1 MMLKIVEL
9 MLVLMIFVGCGV
21 EVAEEDDE
29 GGSTIEVIA
38 FEGTIPNAKDSISY
52 FVTARSVSV
61 TPMGDSIIH
70 EKTTISEGGV
80 FVFDSL
86 PLGVYQISSLEE
98 EEGFSRQYHLEND
111 SVANIE
117 LRSKT
122 VLKGRV
128 FTESSDSEVQLSV
141 FIPGT
146 EIIGSVDS
154 EGFYILNHVPQ
165 DSLIL
170 TITNGIDINYLAISI
185 LETEGDTVFLRDVRM
200 VSDTGVVAK
209 NYSPYPTS
217 EDVTYSVVPQFYS
230 EETKPSWYIGKEFD
244 SVDYF
249 ISTEESKELY
259 QPEPKEI
266 LYVGRFDKDDEIM
279 IERLVVQ
286 GYTLH
291 YKSNEDVVEEDA
303 LGIDMI
309 YTSYSLNSVQIDTL
323 FKNVTIPII
332 VNESN
337 YAKKIGMISNGGAMS
352 LNQLILKEEVI
363 LTEGLPDT
371 LDVTDTKATMEYGII
386 GEGAIQIAHVPDFKN
401 RSLFFVY
408 EKGAEMLGGVA
419 PEKRIGF
426 FVSSGTAQKMNDQ
439 GWVLFDRVIRYALG
453 E

>member
-1 MMLKIVEL
+1 MLKIVEL

-38 FEGTIPNAKDSISY
+38 FEGTIPNAKDSTSY

-70 EKTTISEGGV
+70 EKTTISDGGV

-170 TITNGIDINYLAISI
+170 AITNGIDINYLAISI

-200 VSDTGVVAK
+200 VSDTGAVAK

-230 EETKPSWYIGKEFD
+230 EETKPSWYMGKEFD

-249 ISTEESKELY
+249 ISTEDSKELY

-303 LGIDMI
+303 LGVDMI
-309 YTSYSLNSVQIDTL
+309 YTSLSLIH
-323 FKNVTIPII
+323 I
-332 VNESN
+332 
-337 YAKKIGMISNGGAMS
+337 
-352 LNQLILKEEVI
+352 
-363 LTEGLPDT
+363 
-371 LDVTDTKATMEYGII
+371 
-386 GEGAIQIAHVPDFKN
+386 
-401 RSLFFVY
+401 
-408 EKGAEMLGGVA
+408 
-419 PEKRIGF
+419 
-426 FVSSGTAQKMNDQ
+426 
-439 GWVLFDRVIRYALG
+439 
-453 E
+453 